1 MSSAAHIALL
11 VIIFSLL
18 FGGICCLDDV
28 ALSPISETAS
38 PARYLA
44 PGEGTP
50 SYAPT
55 PGIFSRDGTPSGYS
69 PSPSRGR
76 RSSTPLRHSPLQDY
90 IRDTE
95 WDIAGIDGGEQYLMV
110 RYSIEWRVTLNNRVV
125 AKDTEQDLGLD
136 PHSYWSGI
144 KQKAED
150 LLRRKIARNRRVR
163 LDDTTVVVSVND
175 RSQRDLVKRFEKTD
189 VDWTAIQK
197 QLTIWENLFQQ
208 GKRLRLCISINYL
221 DSEQPSNG
229 ADKRGQ
235 TSVTRRML
243 HARDAE
249 IDAEQVSGQPSAWR
263 DVYRVMRCP
272 GSPCRLESQYCWQD
286 PVGKKHYRL
295 RTHHLRKLV
304 RYVEQ
309 EGGVIESHDD
319 VPDNIRGQ
327 LYAEEQQRLEQRQK
341 VPGHPASGSPFPINI
356 NVLPTPP
363 PRSMTISPPAAA
375 EPPALSSSPPSSS
388 INVPGPLEVAVE
400 NYAAW
405 QLSRVNTESFKD
417 NIIKARDIALN
428 NCLDLKQ
435 IYQDQDPGFFI
446 NQGVKLGA
454 ARRFVTEIND
464 WVQEMQL

>member
-1 MSSAAHIALL
+1 
-11 VIIFSLL
+11 
-18 FGGICCLDDV
+18 
-28 ALSPISETAS
+28 
-38 PARYLA
+38 
-44 PGEGTP
+44 
-50 SYAPT
+50 
-55 PGIFSRDGTPSGYS
+55 
-69 PSPSRGR
+69 
-76 RSSTPLRHSPLQDY
+76 
-90 IRDTE
+90 
-95 WDIAGIDGGEQYLMV
+95 MV

-136 PHSYWSGI
+136 PNSYWSGI
-144 KQKAED
+144 EQKAED

-189 VDWTAIQK
+189 VDWTCIQK
-197 QLTIWENLFQQ
+197 QLTMWENLFQQ

-221 DSEQPSNG
+221 DSDQPSNG

-249 IDAEQVSGQPSAWR
+249 IDAEQVSGRPSAWR

-286 PVGKKHYRL
+286 PVGKKHYKL

-309 EGGVIESHDD
+309 EGGVIECHDD
-319 VPDNIRGQ
+319 VPDNIREQ

-363 PRSMTISPPAAA
+363 PRSMAISPPAAA
-375 EPPALSSSPPSSS
+375 EPPALNSSPPSSS

-464 WVQEMQL
+464 WVQEMQS